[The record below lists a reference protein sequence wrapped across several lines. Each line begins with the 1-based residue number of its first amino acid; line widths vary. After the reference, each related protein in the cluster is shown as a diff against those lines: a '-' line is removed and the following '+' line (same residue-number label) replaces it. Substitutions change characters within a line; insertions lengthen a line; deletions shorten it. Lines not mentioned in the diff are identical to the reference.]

1 MNSKT
6 MMTMLGVMAE
16 GKVNIGAP
24 CLDGL
29 QVLQQQTLILYPPG
43 LTLRPLLS
51 VFQLWLLPVV
61 LEVIQDEIGI
71 HTSQIVMD
79 LRELA
84 TGHLTASD
92 SYLKCIMS

>member
-24 CLDGL
+24 CLHGL

-43 LTLRPLLS
+43 LTPLRPLLS
-51 VFQLWLLPVV
+51 VFQLWLLPVG

-92 SYLKCIMS
+92 SYLK